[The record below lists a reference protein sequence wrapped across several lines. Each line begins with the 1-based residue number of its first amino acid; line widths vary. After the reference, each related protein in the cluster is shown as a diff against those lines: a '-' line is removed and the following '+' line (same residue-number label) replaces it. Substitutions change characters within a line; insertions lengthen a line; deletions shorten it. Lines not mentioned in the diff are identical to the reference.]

1 MTMRIN
7 SKFLLLLL
15 MMLPA
20 GLMAQREARVE
31 GEYTLTVTEDDNI
44 TMFQAKQRAIEMAKN
59 EAIKYEFGTLID
71 DITTTELSEGDG
83 QSSSSV
89 MGSTTAR
96 AKGIW
101 LADRQPTQVTVEA
114 RDGKIFFT
122 AHVWGT
128 AREIVQSSIRVN
140 WLTQR
145 RGAKGMEPTTRFQ
158 QKERFFID
166 FQTPVDGYLAV
177 YMVEAFKEVYCLLPY
192 DSRGNLGRYP
202 VKAGNS
208 YTLFDKSV
216 DPNAKYYTLST
227 QRSEESFQLVVIFSP
242 NPFTKCIDKR
252 NDPRHPN
259 SLAYGDFQKWLLDIQ
274 RSDQDM
280 VVDRRSVKVTNPNA
294 QQE

>member
-44 TMFQAKQRAIEMAKN
+44 TMYQAKQRAIEMAKN

-101 LADRQPTQVTVEA
+101 LADRKPTEVTVEA

-128 AREIVQSSIRVN
+128 AREIVQSSIRLN
-140 WLTQR
+140 WITQR
-145 RGAKGMEPTTRFQ
+145 RGAKGMEATTRFQ
-158 QKERFFID
+158 HKENFFID
-166 FQTPVDGYLAV
+166 FQTPVDGYLAI
-177 YMVEAFKEVYCLLPY
+177 YMVEAFKKVYRLLPY
-192 DSRGNLGRYP
+192 DTQGNLGRYP
-202 VKAGNS
+202 VKAGYT

-216 DPNAKYYTLST
+216 DPTAKRYSLST
-227 QRSEESFQLVVIFSP
+227 QRSEESYQLVVIFSP
-242 NPFTKCIDKR
+242 NPFTKCIDTHTDSR
-252 NDPRHPN
+252 SAD
-259 SLAYGDFQKWLLDIQ
+259 SLPYSDFQKWLLDIQ

-294 QQE
+294 GQE